1 MTTATDLL
9 DQRRAEIL
17 GRQFNAALT
26 NATAYGADHPQMH
39 RACETFC
46 NNLTPVV
53 EALGE
58 LTLMLDRGA
67 LFIEDYR
74 ADENFNANR
83 ILQLFRTL
91 GLQSLTFQPGVD
103 VDAISAA
110 MQNLVL
116 AEELENVEAYKAAL
130 NEQGVTSIKV
140 NHIVLKK
147 LTADDEVIEREGLAE
162 LTDLAEQASEAG
174 AARREEFDSGDLL
187 GRIESIFAMRNLI
200 DPDEDS
206 DGEAAEGDPSNRVV
220 AQIRA
225 LGGRV
230 GSGRGGTGGGD
241 GDVSLDVVLDA
252 VETLKRDLSETMAD
266 QKEVARFMSEHGG
279 VIDEIDQLTYRTVVA
294 LVCDEYR
301 AGTTSARRL
310 AQIIRR
316 LLPDSRDIKRLLPML
331 KGALTDEGMSLSSWL
346 QFVRELSGELKSENL
361 VQVLSEGADEVGLAV
376 DDIVREIQHDP
387 GEAARLIVLASELR
401 RGSGDDSD
409 RLSAVLADHIE
420 HATVE
425 LLPDAGG
432 RATATR
438 FNRDSIRKVQQELL
452 DKVRRQGMDE
462 TVLGKVAE
470 ALDGRFE
477 DFLGKARSRQV
488 DDFLSTSKTMDPRDV
503 VEALEKMVDSRAD
516 IERMDGTL
524 RRALKDRGL
533 EDDAVQNVLDQ
544 ALTRVR
550 KKNRIELIPG
560 DALDPN
566 ATRYFLNREI
576 LSAVR
581 YKTHFSALM
590 LMIARIRTDGEDW
603 RAITPEE
610 IEGVMPRILD
620 ALPLHLRDLDL
631 LGTLGSKFKNVP
643 LAILPM
649 TPQEGADHV
658 LERILEGLNASTF
671 ELGEDRVQLRVVG
684 TAERFDPE
692 KTEDGKQFVQALR
705 GKLASHLV
713 HALRA
718 G

>member
-1 MTTATDLL
+1 MSTDTETL
-9 DQRRAEIL
+9 DQRRAEVL

-26 NATAYGADHPQMH
+26 NATAYGAEHPQMH

-46 NNLTPVV
+46 ANLAPLV

-58 LTLMLDRGA
+58 ITLMQDRGA
-67 LFIEDYR
+67 VFIEDYR

-83 ILQLFRTL
+83 VLQLFREL
-91 GLQSLTFQPGVD
+91 GLQSLTFRPGVD
-103 VDAISAA
+103 VDAIAAA
-110 MQNLVL
+110 MQHLVR
-116 AEELENVEAYKAAL
+116 AEELGDVEAYKAVL
-130 NEQGVTSIKV
+130 NEAGVTSIKV

-147 LTADDEVIEREGLAE
+147 LTAEDEVIEREGLAE
-162 LTDLAEQASEAG
+162 LTDLAEQASAAG
-174 AARREEFDSGDLL
+174 AARRPDLDTGDLL

-200 DPDEDS
+200 
-206 DGEAAEGDPSNRVV
+206 EADQGDDDAALDADPSQRVV
-220 AQIRA
+220 AQLQA

-230 GSGRGGTGGGD
+230 ARGGRSGG

-252 VETLKRDLSETMAD
+252 VETLKRDLSDTMAD
-266 QKEVARFMSEHGG
+266 QKEVARFMNEHGG

-331 KGALTDEGMSLSSWL
+331 KESLTDEGMSLSTWL
-346 QFVRELSGELKSENL
+346 QFVSELSGELKSENL
-361 VQVLSEGADEVGLAV
+361 VQVLSEGAEEVGLAV
-376 DDIVREIQHDP
+376 DDIVREIQQDP
-387 GEAARLIVLASELR
+387 GEAARLIVLAAELR
-401 RGSGDDSD
+401 RGSSDDSD

-425 LLPDAGG
+425 MLPASVGG
-432 RATATR
+432 RTTVTR

-452 DKVRRQGMDE
+452 EKVRRQGMDE
-462 TVLGKVAE
+462 SVLGKVAE

-488 DDFLSTSKTMDPRDV
+488 DDFLSTQKTMDPRDV
-503 VEALEKMVDSRAD
+503 VEALEKLVDSRAD

-533 EDDAVQNVLDQ
+533 GDDDVQNVLDQ

-550 KKNRIELIPG
+550 KRNRIEFIPG

-581 YKTHFSALM
+581 YKTHFSGLM
-590 LMIARIRTDGEDW
+590 LMIARIRPDGEDW

-643 LAILPM
+643 LVILPM

-658 LERILEGLNASTF
+658 LDRILEGLNASTF
-671 ELGEDRVQLRVVG
+671 ALGNERVQLKVVG

-692 KTEDGKQFVQALR
+692 RTEDGKQFVQALR

-713 HALRA
+713 TALRA

>member
-26 NATAYGADHPQMH
+26 NATAYGAEHPQMH
-39 RACETFC
+39 RACATFTD
-46 NNLTPVV
+46 NLSPVV
-53 EALGE
+53 DGVGE
-58 LTLMLDRGA
+58 ITLMLDRGA

-83 ILQLFRTL
+83 LLQLFRAL
-91 GLQSLTFQPGVD
+91 GLQSLTFRPGVD
-103 VDAISAA
+103 ADAVSAV
-110 MQNLVL
+110 MQHLVQ
-116 AEELENVEAYKAAL
+116 AEELEGIEAYKAAL
-130 NEQGVTSIKV
+130 NEAGVTSIKI
-140 NHIVLKK
+140 NHVVLKK

-162 LTDLAEQASEAG
+162 LTDLAEQASSAG
-174 AARREEFDSGDLL
+174 AERRSDLDTSDLL

-200 DPDEDS
+200 DAPDAD
-206 DGEAAEGDPSNRVV
+206 DGEGADGDDSARVT
-220 AQIRA
+220 AQLRA
-225 LGGRV
+225 LGSRV
-230 GSGRGGTGGGD
+230 GGSSGGGR

-266 QKEVARFMSEHGG
+266 QAEVARFMNEHGG

-301 AGTTSARRL
+301 SGTTSARRL

-331 KGALTDEGMSLSSWL
+331 KEALTDEGMTLSTWL
-346 QFVRELSGELKSENL
+346 QFVSELSGELKSENL
-361 VQVLSEGADEVGLAV
+361 VQVLAEGADEVGLAV
-376 DDIVREIQHDP
+376 DDIVREIQQDP

-401 RGSGDDSD
+401 RGNSDDSD

-425 LLPDAGG
+425 MLPDAGG
-432 RATATR
+432 RATSTR
-438 FNRDSIRKVQQELL
+438 FNRDSIRKVQQDLL

-462 TVLGKVAE
+462 SVLNKVAE

-477 DFLGKARSRQV
+477 EFLGKARSRHV
-488 DDFLSTSKTMDPRDV
+488 DDFLSTSKTMDPRAV

-533 EDDAVQNVLDQ
+533 GDDDVQNVLDQ

-550 KKNRIELIPG
+550 KKNRIEFIPG
-560 DALDPN
+560 DALDP
-566 ATRYFLNREI
+566 AGTRYFLNREV

-581 YKTHFSALM
+581 YQTHFSGLM
-590 LMIARIRTDGEDW
+590 LMIAQIRPSDEEW
-603 RAITPEE
+603 RTITPEE
-610 IEGVMPRILD
+610 IEGVMPKILD

-631 LGTLGSKFKNVP
+631 LGMLGSKFKNVP
-643 LAILPM
+643 LVILPM

-658 LERILEGLNASTF
+658 LERILEGLNSATF
-671 ELGEDRVQLRVVG
+671 EFSDDRVQLKVVG
-684 TAERFDPE
+684 TASLFDPS
-692 KTEDGKQFVQALR
+692 KTEDSKQFVQSLR

-713 HALRA
+713 SALRSN
-718 G
+718 